1 MEKERRREMAPSTSN
16 LKQLL
21 KYQSKCLRLEM
32 FDGQG
37 QLVLIVTHFI
47 IKLCSEDDEIIILL
61 KSLEDSAK
69 LCWIYSRHSEED
81 RKFSTMF
88 WNFITQLKVFF
99 EVPNFKRTANPNE
112 VVAAFVDL
120 LLELLEEILHRRPYF
135 IHGKVEK
142 FIQTLKMELKFLI
155 TFLGDTPSQL
165 TELETTKI
173 VLKDI
178 EAVAN
183 DVGSFLYSFFL
194 NKDRISIGEM
204 NKSLSDLLRNV
215 ELVKESITT
224 HCFTVAHIW
233 SSRMTPKIAVVSL
246 SSVDSILDYIED
258 RINNDDRIA
267 DVKDQ
272 IRTIHQNL
280 TNLKNGIKELEI
292 ERCQEREEFSMQ
304 FFYVAYEVEYII
316 NSFAPVSYVTLR
328 LLQVI
333 EKIKPMRMQLQELK
347 KNDAGMLKDAK
358 YPRKHITLPG
368 QRSLIGEDYLYGF
381 KDAEMEILKSIREEP
396 RQIQVISITGMPGL
410 GKTTLANRLYN
421 NPMIIQHFIRRLWC
435 VVSRTHRR
443 RNMLID
449 ILMSIDID
457 NKEQFLNM
465 EDEMLV
471 ERLYKS
477 LKGRRYIFI
486 MDDIW
491 NVNAWDDIKRCFP
504 DDDNGSR
511 ILFTSRNMDVAV
523 MTSYK
528 SRRNYPLRFLVED
541 ESWDLLQQKV
551 FNEEQCPPELVD
563 VGKKIAGNCGG
574 LPITIV
580 MIASV
585 LKNLEKKP
593 SSWMK
598 VAENI
603 TSYISKETN
612 EYMSVLEESYNDLPM
627 YLKPCF
633 LYIGVFEKVREIPV
647 KKLIMLWHAEGFI
660 GKVERKSSEDVAQ
673 EYLMDLINRSLLLV
687 AKRKS
692 DGRIKSCTIH
702 GAMHDMCS
710 RLAEKDNFVK
720 VITDRLS
727 IYEQHH
733 CLSIRSHSIPSFS
746 RPFGLH
752 IHSLLGHLPDTSAFI
767 FSSLK
772 HLKVLDMSTLDLSLY
787 NLTGIEVLAF
797 LRFLAVSSI
806 PSSIEIFKNLEFLLV
821 DNKEVV
827 EIPVLL
833 SMVKLRHVHFSGG
846 AQFSKYWRQELQDES
861 FQKSNLQN
869 LSSIFI
875 YDENDEKVLRFFP
888 NLRILKCN
896 FTVFLDSSEK
906 CYRYPAFNYLTQVE
920 FLDISFRPCYE
931 SDDISLKLISLPLNL
946 RKLTLRYF
954 DLSWMQMK
962 KIGELPNL
970 EVLKL
975 RDDTIEGKQ
984 WDTNEGEFIRLRYL
998 ELDAVQIEH
1007 WNVSDDHF
1015 PVLERIVLRS
1025 CYLLEEI
1032 PYSIGDISRLQK
1044 IEVHGCAKSIED
1056 SAVQI
1061 QEEQRDLGNDLIV
1074 TISGL

>member
-21 KYQSKCLRLEM
+21 KYQSKCKRLEM

-99 EVPNFKRTANPNE
+99 EVPNFKSTANPNE

-165 TELETTKI
+165 TELETTKN

-204 NKSLSDLLRNV
+204 NNSLSDLLRNV

-280 TNLKNGIKELEI
+280 TNLKNSVKELAIHPE
-292 ERCQEREEFSMQ
+292 CEEYSMQ
-304 FFYVAYEVEYII
+304 LINVAFEVEYII
-316 NSFAPVSYVTLR
+316 HSFAPQSYITLR
-328 LLQVI
+328 ILQVT
-333 EKIKPMRMQLQELK
+333 EKIIPMMMQLQKLK
-347 KNDAGMLKDAK
+347 KNDSGKLKVAEYDSGK
-358 YPRKHITLPG
+358 LKGEDYPRKHGPLLVQG
-368 QRSLIGEDYLYGF
+368 VQIGESHLYHF
-381 KDAEMEILKSIREEP
+381 MDAEMKIIKILLEGPELLA
-396 RQIQVISITGMPGL
+396 ISIIGMPGL

-421 NPMIIQHFIRRLWC
+421 NPMIINHFHRRIWC
-435 VVSRTHRR
+435 VVSRTYQR
-443 RNMLID
+443 RNILID
-449 ILMSIDID
+449 ILMSIDTD
-457 NKEQFLNM
+457 NKDQFLNM
-465 EDEMLV
+465 EDEMLT
-471 ERLYKS
+471 ELIFQY
-477 LKGRRYIFI
+477 LKGKRYIII

-504 DDDNGSR
+504 DDRNGSK
-511 ILFTSRNMDVAV
+511 ILITSRNMNVA
-523 MTSYK
+523 S
-528 SRRNYPLRFLVED
+528 SNYRCNFSLRLLRED
-541 ESWDLLQQKV
+541 ESWNLLLGKV
-551 FNEEQCPPELVD
+551 FNKERCPPELVD
-563 VGKKIAGNCGG
+563 VVKKIARNCGG
-574 LPITIV
+574 LPITVV

-585 LKNLEKKP
+585 LKNLEKKR
-593 SSWMK
+593 SLWME

-612 EYMSVLEESYNDLPM
+612 EYMSVLEESYNDLPL

-633 LYIGVFEKVREIPV
+633 LYFGVFEKGREIPV
-647 KKLIMLWHAEGFI
+647 RKLKMLWHAEGFI
-660 GKVERKSSEDVAQ
+660 GKVEDKSSEDVAQ
-673 EYLMDLINRSLLLV
+673 EYLMDLSNRNLLLL

-692 DGRIKSCTIH
+692 DGGMKSCTIH
-702 GAMHDMCS
+702 GVMHDMCS
-710 RLAEKDNFVK
+710 RLADKDNFVK
-720 VITDRLS
+720 AITDRLS

-733 CLSIRSHSIPSFS
+733 CLSIHSHSIPSFS

-752 IHSLLGHLPDTSAFI
+752 IRSLLGYLPDPSAFI

-772 HLKVLDMSTLDLSLY
+772 HLKVLDLSSTDLRLY
-787 NLTGIEVLAF
+787 NLSGSEVLAS

-806 PSSIEIFKNLEFLLV
+806 PSSVEIFKNLEFLLV

-827 EIPVLL
+827 EIPVILL
-833 SMVKLRHVHFSGG
+833 NMVKSRCVHFSGG
-846 AQFSKYWRQELQDES
+846 AQFSESWRQATHDES
-861 FQKSNLQN
+861 FQMKTLQN
-869 LSSIFI
+869 LSFIFI
-875 YDENDEKVLRFFP
+875 YDENDEKILRSFP
-888 NLRILKCN
+888 RLRMLKCKY
-896 FTVFLDSSEK
+896 TVFWDSSK
-906 CYRYPAFNYLTQVE
+906 NRYRYPALHYLSQLE
-920 FLDISFRPCYE
+920 YLNISFRSSYE
-931 SDDISLKLISLPLNL
+931 SDGITPGLISLPSSL
-946 RKLTLRYF
+946 RKLTLCNF
-954 DLSWMQMK
+954 DLSRMHMEI
-962 KIGELPNL
+962 IGKLPRL

-975 RDDTIEGKQ
+975 RDDTIQGKR
-984 WDTNEGEFIRLRYL
+984 WGHKRR
-998 ELDAVQIEH
+998 
-1007 WNVSDDHF
+1007 
-1015 PVLERIVLRS
+1015 
-1025 CYLLEEI
+1025 
-1032 PYSIGDISRLQK
+1032 
-1044 IEVHGCAKSIED
+1044 
-1056 SAVQI
+1056 
-1061 QEEQRDLGNDLIV
+1061 
-1074 TISGL
+1074 